1 MVQFRVGMGM
11 RNNFKNLF
19 YKKYFTE
26 IDPSVRYSI
35 LNSNEN
41 QDVLSEKE
49 YELLQRVLEIRHE
62 NTTDF
67 SVDKFLW
74 NCVHLREL
82 YKLKTKPII
91 RYFIRSDEYEV
102 FEELKLEEL
111 IELDEKYSDVIF
123 YEFFNSFLRY
133 ASTIK
138 KTEKTF
144 WSIRIIPEK
153 EFFKKQLE
161 QIWQMSDGVTELIAE
176 KRSILKIWNDAAM
189 FYKSYFNAI
198 NYSQE
203 V

>member
-1 MVQFRVGMGM
+1 M
-11 RNNFKNLF
+11 
-19 YKKYFTE
+19 
-26 IDPSVRYSI
+26 
-35 LNSNEN
+35 
-41 QDVLSEKE
+41 
-49 YELLQRVLEIRHE
+49 ELCSSTGALQVK
-62 NTTDF
+62 D
-67 SVDKFLW
+67 
-74 NCVHLREL
+74 
-82 YKLKTKPII
+82 KPII